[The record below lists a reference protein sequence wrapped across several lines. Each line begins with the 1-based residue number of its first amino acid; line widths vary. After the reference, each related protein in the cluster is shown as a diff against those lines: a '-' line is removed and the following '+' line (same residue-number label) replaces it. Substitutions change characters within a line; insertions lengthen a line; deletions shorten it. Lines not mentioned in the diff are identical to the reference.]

1 MACCATGSNRGY
13 DQLVPHH
20 VRSKWPGVNLELINI
35 TYRSDNCPLQNSS
48 YFFDNFGKNCMTS
61 LKRIN
66 LKNCKQKSGFF
77 FQIHVVNEER
87 LYMSWAT
94 WDLPEP
100 PFMNDKFGITAGK
113 KILNQLHYQLGV
125 TGFSEVH
132 VFPLISVYC
141 YTVGKRLI
149 FPINIPYTNLLCCNF
164 NSSLLSVSLN
174 TCTCICTVRLML
186 AKLSFT
192 YLIAEKYYKITTL

>member
-1 MACCATGSNRGY
+1 
-13 DQLVPHH
+13 
-20 VRSKWPGVNLELINI
+20 
-35 TYRSDNCPLQNSS
+35 
-48 YFFDNFGKNCMTS
+48 
-61 LKRIN
+61 
-66 LKNCKQKSGFF
+66 
-77 FQIHVVNEER
+77 
-87 LYMSWAT
+87 MSWAT

-149 FPINIPYTNLLCCNF
+149 FPINIPYTCTNLLCCNF

>member
-1 MACCATGSNRGY
+1 
-13 DQLVPHH
+13 
-20 VRSKWPGVNLELINI
+20 
-35 TYRSDNCPLQNSS
+35 
-48 YFFDNFGKNCMTS
+48 
-61 LKRIN
+61 
-66 LKNCKQKSGFF
+66 
-77 FQIHVVNEER
+77 
-87 LYMSWAT
+87 MSWAT

-141 YTVGKRLI
+141 YTVGKQLI
-149 FPINIPYTNLLCCNF
+149 FPINIPYINLLCCNF

-174 TCTCICTVRLML
+174 TCTCICTVKLML
-186 AKLSFT
+186 ANYLSPISRKRLTKLPH
-192 YLIAEKYYKITTL
+192 YDLLCLICRCMLISYPMIP

>member
-1 MACCATGSNRGY
+1 
-13 DQLVPHH
+13 
-20 VRSKWPGVNLELINI
+20 
-35 TYRSDNCPLQNSS
+35 
-48 YFFDNFGKNCMTS
+48 
-61 LKRIN
+61 
-66 LKNCKQKSGFF
+66 
-77 FQIHVVNEER
+77 
-87 LYMSWAT
+87 MSWAT

-164 NSSLLSVSLN
+164 NSSLISVSLN

-192 YLIAEKYYKITTL
+192 YRI